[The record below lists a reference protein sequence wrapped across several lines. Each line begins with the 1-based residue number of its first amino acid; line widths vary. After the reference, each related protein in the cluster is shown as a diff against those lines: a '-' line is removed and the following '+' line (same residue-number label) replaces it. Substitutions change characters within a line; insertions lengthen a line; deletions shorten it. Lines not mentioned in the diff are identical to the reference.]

1 MAPRTI
7 PRTERTATLTPST
20 VLAID
25 VAILVPSGLRQAL
38 TRLNVMLP
46 GPPDGFQFDDTHLP
60 HITLAQ
66 QFVQTAHLVAVNRT
80 VGDLTRDLAAFT
92 LETSDI
98 GHGLTASTWQ
108 VRPAPAL
115 VRLHRRLMD
124 ALLRFDV
131 GHATLASFVA
141 NHEPPRAADLDWVTN
156 YRAQAA
162 YDRFDPH
169 ITLGVG
175 ALPATP
181 EPARFVATHLVLC
194 HLGRYCTCRRLIA
207 RWSLTPSN

>member
-1 MAPRTI
+1 M
-7 PRTERTATLTPST
+7 TPST

-25 VAILVPSGLRQAL
+25 VAILVPPALRQTL
-38 TRLNVMLP
+38 TRLNAMLA
-46 GPPDGFQFDDTHLP
+46 GPPDGFRFDDTHLP

-66 QFVQTAHLVAVNRT
+66 QFVHTSHLSAVNRT
-80 VGDLTRDLAAFT
+80 VGELTRHLSAFA

-98 GHGLTASTWQ
+98 GHG
-108 VRPAPAL
+108 RPAPTWAVRPTPTL
-115 VRLHRRLMD
+115 IRLHRDLMD

-131 GHATLASFVA
+131 GHATLASFAV
-141 NHEPPRAADLDWVTN
+141 NDEPPRQADLDWVTT

-175 ALPATP
+175 APPATP
-181 EPARFVATHLVLC
+181 EPARFVATHLALC
-194 HLGRYCTCRRLIA
+194 HLGRYCTCRRLIT
-207 RWSLTPSN
+207 RWSLTPSDC